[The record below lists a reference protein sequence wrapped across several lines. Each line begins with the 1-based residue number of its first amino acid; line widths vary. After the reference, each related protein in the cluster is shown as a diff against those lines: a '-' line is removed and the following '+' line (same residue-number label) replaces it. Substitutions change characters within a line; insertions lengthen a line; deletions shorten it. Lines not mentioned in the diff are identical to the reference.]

1 MQDTCTANDTA
12 DKRQNKNTITGLRPN
27 SGEIYKEKQML
38 SGAHSTTVQN
48 AKLNCCTPSHP
59 SRPLCSKTE
68 GHQGMRGVLGP
79 QTSGSSL
86 SKKEATKQWTCEQLV
101 CACILIHIPA
111 TTKVSDNNPWE
122 AEQGAT
128 VSFICNQALIIELR
142 ELCSPVDTYVVIVFV
157 FQKRCHFNHS

>member
-27 SGEIYKEKQML
+27 SGEIYEEKQML

-59 SRPLCSKTE
+59 SRPLRSKTE

-86 SKKEATKQWTCEQLV
+86 SKKEATKQ
-101 CACILIHIPA
+101 
-111 TTKVSDNNPWE
+111 
-122 AEQGAT
+122 
-128 VSFICNQALIIELR
+128 
-142 ELCSPVDTYVVIVFV
+142 
-157 FQKRCHFNHS
+157 